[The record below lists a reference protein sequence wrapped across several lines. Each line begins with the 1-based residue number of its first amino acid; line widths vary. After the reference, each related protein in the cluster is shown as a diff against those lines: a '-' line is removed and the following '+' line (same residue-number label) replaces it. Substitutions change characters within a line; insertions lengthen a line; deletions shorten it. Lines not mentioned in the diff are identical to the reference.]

1 VTTARAGRLPL
12 VPDIV
17 WSRIDD
23 DLIVATRAGAFA
35 GYIDRRSAA
44 TYVLFDDHA
53 RQVGVFDDQDHARR
67 ALGTPNLRPGRTGL
81 SAWIARA
88 RTSLLR

>member
-1 VTTARAGRLPL
+1 MIAQAGRSVG
-12 VPDIV
+12 VPELV
-17 WSRIDD
+17 WSRVDG
-23 DLIVATRAGAFA
+23 DLTVATRAGAFA

-53 RQVGVFDDQDHARR
+53 RQVGVFDDPGDARR
-67 ALGTPNLRPGRTGL
+67 ALGTPPLPPRRTGL
-81 SAWIARA
+81 SALIARA